1 MPSQDTEDLKKNQVP
16 PDRTLPTFSLIGILF
31 AVFTWGLSFPLLKIA
46 LEAVPPITL
55 AVLRGVIGTIPLI
68 VFMILKW
75 GWKGFSKPLKE
86 DFWFFLSLG
95 VVGITLPNIF
105 QNYGMRMTS
114 AHLSSIIQSSGPIF
128 TIILAVLLLKEPLG
142 INKILGSA
150 IAIMGT
156 ILLVTG
162 GGLDLTDSTL
172 IGNFL
177 VLMSAIS
184 YSISSIMSKRIL
196 ERYEPLKVA
205 TLSMFLGTL
214 ILALFLVFESPTK
227 DVPSISLE
235 YWLIIIVLA
244 LLPGSLALLIWYK
257 ILKDTEVS
265 QLILFIYLIPV
276 FATAIA
282 YFWPGEIISPY
293 TIFFAFL
300 IVCGVMIAQH
310 DKMSKS
316 EKIR

>member
-1 MPSQDTEDLKKNQVP
+1 MSNQDAGALKKDQLSPNR
-16 PDRTLPTFSLIGILF
+16 DLSTSSLVLVLF
-31 AVFTWGLSFPLLKIA
+31 AVFTWGFSFPLLKII

-55 AVLRGVIGTIPLI
+55 AVLRGVIGIIPLI
-68 VFMILKW
+68 IYMILKW
-75 GWKGFSKPLKE
+75 GWEGFSKPLKE

-105 QNYGMRMTS
+105 QNYGMTMTS
-114 AHLSSIIQSSGPIF
+114 AHISSIIQSSGPVF
-128 TIILAVLLLKEPLG
+128 TIIMAVLLLKEPLG
-142 INKILGSA
+142 INKILGTT

-162 GGLDLTDSTL
+162 GGLDLTDSTF

-184 YSISSIMSKRIL
+184 YSISAIISKRIL
-196 ERYEPLKVA
+196 ERYEPMKVA
-205 TLSMFLGTL
+205 TLSTFLGTV
-214 ILALFLVFESPTK
+214 ILALFLVFESPASEI
-227 DVPSISLE
+227 PSISLE
-235 YWLIIIVLA
+235 YWLLIIVLA
-244 LLPGSLALLIWYK
+244 LLPGSLALLIWYE
-257 ILKDTEVS
+257 ILKDTDVS

-276 FATAIA
+276 FATAIS
-282 YFWPGEIISPY
+282 YFWPGEIISPT

-310 DKMSKS
+310 NKMNKSK
-316 EKIR
+316 KNR